1 MNKLKNN
8 LTLLGVFLIGVV
20 GLNYIRKPLI

>member
-20 GLNYIRKPLI
+20 GLHYRGKLLD